1 MNQGE
6 MLSYT
11 SLGLPAVVATK
22 VDVSRMVSDLER
34 VDAEL
39 TTAEIRGGD
48 HTTPAMSEQLHEFLA
63 QNNVTL
69 DNSQYRTDLL
79 KEVRKLKD
87 NVPVIHMTFAVAA
100 DPESLQQLVAW
111 TRQSVHPQAVI
122 EVGLQPALIAG
133 VHVRTTNH
141 IKDLSMRGALKG
153 GHAIL
158 VKEIEALRG

>member
-1 MNQGE
+1 MSQDE
-6 MLSYT
+6 TLSYT
-11 SLGLPAVVATK
+11 TLGLPPVVATK
-22 VDVSRMVSDLER
+22 VDVARMVSDLER

-48 HTTPAMSEQLHEFLA
+48 YATPAMSEQLHEFLS
-63 QNNVTL
+63 QNAVTL
-69 DNSQYRTDLL
+69 DNSQHRTDLL

-87 NVPVIHMTFAVAA
+87 NAPVIHMTFAVAA

-141 IKDLSMRGALKG
+141 IQDLSMRGALKG

-158 VKEIEALRG
+158 IKELEALRG

>member
-1 MNQGE
+1 MNQYETPDYRKFGV
-6 MLSYT
+6 
-11 SLGLPAVVATK
+11 PPVVATK

-48 HTTPAMSEQLHEFLA
+48 HTTPAMSEQLHEFLS
-63 QNNVTL
+63 QNNISL

-79 KEVRKLKD
+79 KEARKLKD
-87 NVPVIHMTFAVAA
+87 NVPIIHMTFAVAA

-158 VKEIEALRG
+158 VKELEALRG